1 MHEAKQSG
9 KKKLCLIIVC
19 LFTNKQRHMLDKMD
33 RKEGDA
39 SERTGLQTM
48 VCQRNST
55 IVLVGFLCEPPCGVM
70 PQFDPPFLPCS
81 SLTLTGVFFLL
92 QDVFLLAN
100 VYIYVKSVSSGHWY
114 FYITA
119 ECKLLLL

>member
-1 MHEAKQSG
+1 MHEAKKSG
-9 KKKLCLIIVC
+9 KKKTVSDHR
-19 LFTNKQRHMLDKMD
+19 LFVHKQRHMLDKMD

-81 SLTLTGVFFLL
+81 SLTLTGVFSASRCF
-92 QDVFLLAN
+92 
-100 VYIYVKSVSSGHWY
+100 
-114 FYITA
+114 FY
-119 ECKLLLL
+119 